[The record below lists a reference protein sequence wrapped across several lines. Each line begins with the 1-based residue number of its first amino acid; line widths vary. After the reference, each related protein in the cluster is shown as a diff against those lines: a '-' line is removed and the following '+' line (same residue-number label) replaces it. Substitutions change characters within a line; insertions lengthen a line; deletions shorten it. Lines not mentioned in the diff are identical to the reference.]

1 MKISYTIKII
11 LLYYKNMDFSLDKKK
26 DNRVFDSTKD
36 FLMYFQTSIRNVAL
50 TTAVSFAA
58 AGYSRFYRG
67 KSKLYSVGMLL
78 ISFLLLTISFTL
90 NNLLRNHLLEYKD
103 EINEIENWLIINNIF
118 MVVHFIIIFFA
129 LYTIYRLATGNS
141 FN

>member
-1 MKISYTIKII
+1 MQ
-11 LLYYKNMDFSLDKKK
+11 DFSLYKKK
-26 DNRVFDSTKD
+26 DNRVFGSTKE
-36 FLMYFQTSIRNVAL
+36 FLMYYHTSLRNVGL

-78 ISFLLLTISFTL
+78 VSFLLLTISFSL
-90 NNLLRNHLLEYKD
+90 NNLLTNHLLEYKN
-103 EINEIENWLIINNIF
+103 EINEIEKWLIINNIF
-118 MVVHFIIIFFA
+118 MVIHFIIIFFA
-129 LYTIYRLATGNS
+129 LYTIYRLASGNT

>member
-1 MKISYTIKII
+1 MQ
-11 LLYYKNMDFSLDKKK
+11 DFSLDKKK
-26 DNRVFDSTKD
+26 DNRVFGSTKE
-36 FLMYFQTSIRNVAL
+36 FLMYYHTSLRNVGL

-78 ISFLLLTISFTL
+78 VSFLLLTISFSL
-90 NNLLRNHLLEYKD
+90 NNLLTNHLLEYKN

-118 MVVHFIIIFFA
+118 MVIHFIIIFFA
-129 LYTIYRLATGNS
+129 LYTIYRLASGNT

>member
-1 MKISYTIKII
+1 MSDY
-11 LLYYKNMDFSLDKKK
+11 SLDNK
-26 DNRVFDSTKD
+26 DNKNNKVFGSTKE
-36 FLMYFQTSIRNVAL
+36 FLMYYHTSLRNVGL
-50 TTAVSFAA
+50 TTAISFAA

-78 ISFLLLTISFTL
+78 VSFLLLTISFVI

-118 MVVHFIIIFFA
+118 MVVHYIP
-129 LYTIYRLATGNS
+129 YNS
-141 FN
+141 